1 MKLLNEELYNMK
13 YLFGYKPGK
22 VISEQDNV
30 PTEIRRRMPE
40 ISQKFDEVIDSPD
53 NSPND
58 FYDEFQYADNIISW
72 TLDELFRSTND
83 IYYID
88 NMDDVTDFIK
98 EMYGDSL
105 FDRWYSEAN
114 DDDDYEDDDDD
125 YEDDEEEDV
134 DN

>member
-1 MKLLNEELYNMK
+1 VKLLNEELYNMK

-40 ISQKFDEVIDSPD
+40 ISQKFDEMIDSPD

-58 FYDEFQYADNIISW
+58 FSDEFEYADNIISW

-105 FDRWYSEAN
+105 FDRWYSEVN
-114 DDDDYEDDDDD
+114 DDD
-125 YEDDEEEDV
+125 EDDEDI
-134 DN
+134 DI

>member
-1 MKLLNEELYNMK
+1 MTLLNEELYNMK

-30 PTEIRRRMPE
+30 PTELRRRIPE
-40 ISQKFDEVIDSPD
+40 ISQKFDEMIDSPD
-53 NSPND
+53 NNPND
-58 FYDEFQYADNIISW
+58 FSDEFEYADNIISW

-105 FDRWYSEAN
+105 FDRWYSEVN
-114 DDDDYEDDDDD
+114 DDD
-125 YEDDEEEDV
+125 EDDEDI
-134 DN
+134 DI

>member
-1 MKLLNEELYNMK
+1 VKLLNEELYNMK

-40 ISQKFDEVIDSPD
+40 ISQKFDEMIDSPD

-58 FYDEFQYADNIISW
+58 FSDEFEYADNIISW

>member
-53 NSPND
+53 NNPND
-58 FYDEFQYADNIISW
+58 FSDEFEYADNIISW

-105 FDRWYSEAN
+105 FDRWYSEVN
-114 DDDDYEDDDDD
+114 DDD
-125 YEDDEEEDV
+125 EDDEDI
-134 DN
+134 DI

>member
-40 ISQKFDEVIDSPD
+40 ISQKFDEMIDSPD

-105 FDRWYSEAN
+105 FDRWYSEVN
-114 DDDDYEDDDDD
+114 DDD
-125 YEDDEEEDV
+125 EDDEDI
-134 DN
+134 DI

>member
-40 ISQKFDEVIDSPD
+40 ISQKFDEMIDSPD

>member
-1 MKLLNEELYNMK
+1 VKLLNEELYNMK

-40 ISQKFDEVIDSPD
+40 ISQKFDEMIDSPD

-114 DDDDYEDDDDD
+114 DDD
-125 YEDDEEEDV
+125 EDDEDI
-134 DN
+134 DI